1 MPRMKPPKGYYTLTE
16 AKSKLN
22 LSSAMIRKHVEKNR
36 IHYFLPEG
44 REHGFYLKD
53 DVDRL
58 AKELETFLDIRETAP
73 SIFGRA
79 TREDIPKCV
88 EVSNVTLRPTSI
100 PIETRI
106 KWFEKNP
113 NTFFVLKKED
123 DVIGYICM
131 LPLKSLKAVEGLLDN
146 TTLNM
151 TPEDIAEPDTSKPI
165 YLYILTMV
173 VKAGFSH
180 LEKRTYGAHLISG
193 LMEAITEFGQD
204 GIDIKMIAA
213 RSETP
218 DGIRLMRKMGF
229 TELPPSGRKRK
240 FVIDV
245 EHSGIPA
252 IMQYKQ
258 ALQEAKTRQNH
269 KPNVS

>member
-1 MPRMKPPKGYYTLTE
+1 MPRMKPPRGYYTLTE

-36 IHYFLPEG
+36 IHYLLPEG
-44 REHGFYLKD
+44 REHGFYLKE

-58 AKELETFLDIRETAP
+58 AKELETFLEIRETAP
-73 SIFGRA
+73 STFGRA

-88 EVSNVTLRPTSI
+88 EVSNTTLRPTGI

-106 KWFEKNP
+106 KWFERNP

-123 DVIGYICM
+123 DIIGYICM
-131 LPLKSLKAVEGLLDN
+131 LPLKKQETVEGLLNDAK
-146 TTLNM
+146 LNM
-151 TPEDIAEPDTSKPI
+151 QPEDIAEPETRDPI
-165 YLYILTMV
+165 HLYILTMV
-173 VKAGFSH
+173 VKTGFSH

-193 LMEAITEFGQD
+193 LMDTIVEFGQD
-204 GIDIKMIAA
+204 GIDIKTIAA

-229 TELPPSGRKRK
+229 TELPPNGRKRK
-240 FVIDV
+240 FIIEV
-245 EHSGIPA
+245 EKSGVPA

-258 ALQEAKTRQNH
+258 ALQTYKAKNNN
-269 KPNVS
+269 PNRIS